1 MSTLSFTLRDSATML
16 RRDARHSLRNL
27 SMTLSGLLTPIVTLV
42 LFVYVF
48 GGTLG
53 AGLGGVVHGG
63 AYINYVAP
71 GIILMTV
78 GSGCAT
84 TAINLCMDMN
94 EGIIARFRTM
104 AISRASVLTGQ
115 VLGSL
120 IRTMISV
127 GLVIG
132 VALLIGF
139 RPSAGPV
146 AWIAALG
153 VIALFTL
160 ALTWM
165 GVVFGLVGK
174 TPAGA
179 NSLSLIFQLLLPF
192 TSSAFVRPDSM
203 PVGVRWFAEYQPFTP
218 VIDTLRGLLLGTP
231 IGNSAILAVAWCCFL
246 TLLGYLWH
254 ERSTTATPHGKKA
267 ERTAAAPMRD
277 CASSVA
283 SRRGRPYGG
292 SLSGTGMEGREI
304 SRSRPMID
312 DMFLKQTGRS

>member
-1 MSTLSFTLRDSATML
+1 MSTLSYALRDSATML
-16 RRDARHSLRNL
+16 RRDFRHSLRNL
-27 SMTLSGLLTPIVTLV
+27 TMTLSGLLTPIVTLA

-53 AGLGGVVHGG
+53 AGLGGVVHG

-71 GIILMTV
+71 AIILMTV

-84 TAINLCMDMN
+84 TAINLCMDMS

-104 AISRASVLTGQ
+104 AISRASVLIGQ

-120 IRTMISV
+120 IRTMITIV
-127 GLVIG
+127 LVIG
-132 VALLIGF
+132 VALLMGF
-139 RPSAGPV
+139 RPTAGPV

-160 ALTWM
+160 AITWM

-231 IGNSAILAVAWCCFL
+231 IGNSAVLAVAWCAGL
-246 TLLGYLWH
+246 TLVGYLWA
-254 ERSTTATPHGKKA
+254 RAVYNRNPV
-267 ERTAAAPMRD
+267 R
-277 CASSVA
+277 
-283 SRRGRPYGG
+283 
-292 SLSGTGMEGREI
+292 
-304 SRSRPMID
+304 
-312 DMFLKQTGRS
+312 

>member
-1 MSTLSFTLRDSATML
+1 ML
-16 RRDARHSLRNL
+16 RRDIRHSLRRL

-53 AGLGGVVHGG
+53 AGLGGVAHGG

-71 GIILMTV
+71 AIILMTV

-84 TAINLCMDMN
+84 TAINLCMDMS
-94 EGIIARFRTM
+94 EGIITRFRTM
-104 AISRASVLTGQ
+104 AISRTSVLTGQ

-120 IRTMISV
+120 IRTMITI

-132 VALLIGF
+132 VALLMGF

-153 VIALFTL
+153 VIALFTF

-165 GVVFGLVGK
+165 SVVFGLVGK

-179 NSLSLIFQLLLPF
+179 NSLSLIFQLLAF

-203 PVGVRWFAEYQPFTP
+203 SGVVRWFASYQPFTP

-231 IGNSAILAVAWCCFL
+231 IGNSAVLAVAWCAGL
-246 TLLGYLWH
+246 TLIGYLWA
-254 ERSTTATPHGKKA
+254 RAVYNRNSA
-267 ERTAAAPMRD
+267 R
-277 CASSVA
+277 
-283 SRRGRPYGG
+283 
-292 SLSGTGMEGREI
+292 
-304 SRSRPMID
+304 
-312 DMFLKQTGRS
+312 